1 MVEKYRI
8 FPENAELKQ
17 QEVVQFCVFKM
28 KEDGSEEKVGSVS
41 WVEETGGGYIDQYG
55 TLTAINSGSHTL
67 KASFLSDDDD
77 IDLYKEIS
85 LTTHYNVVSGNGMSI
100 NQKFLDSK
108 IGALSERLR
117 EIRSGITED
126 GNDTPRI
133 QEQIEEQPI
142 QKKKVVTIK
151 QIVAEEQIEPEKKK
165 TVMGHTRALYRTLA
179 ENKDLVWLGF
189 LCIFAVCFGC
199 SVILMMNGFSIEKIT
214 AFLAMFFGLVISFFG
229 KLYTPPGE
237 ISEAISDRIL
247 GVSDEDKVKK
257 LETKLNKLTTRVQKK
272 NPNQCKSFYKYTI
285 DENSNSF

>member
-28 KEDGSEEKVGSVS
+28 KEDGSEDKVGSVS
-41 WVEETGGGYIDQYG
+41 WFEETGGGYIDQYG
-55 TLTAINSGSHTL
+55 TLTAINLGSHTL
-67 KASFLSDDDD
+67 RASFMSDDDD
-77 IDLYKEIS
+77 IDLYKELS
-85 LTTHYNVVSGNGMSI
+85 LTTRYNVIPGDGMSI

-108 IGALSERLR
+108 IGVLSEKLK
-117 EIRSGITED
+117 ELRSGIER
-126 GNDTPRI
+126 NDETP
-133 QEQIEEQPI
+133 QIKENDELPI

-179 ENKDLVWLGF
+179 ENKDLVWLAF
-189 LCIFAVCFGC
+189 LCIFAVCFGGC
-199 SVILMMNGFSIEKIT
+199 VILLMNGFSIEKIA
-214 AFLAMFFGLVISFFG
+214 AFLTIFLGLLISFFG

-272 NPNQCKSFYKYTI
+272 NPDQRKSFYKYTI